1 MEIRSFSSDDAT
13 AVRELFIRVT
23 RLLAPADLGEAFEI
37 YIARSL
43 AEEIDRVSEYYSERK
58 GGFWVAVEGL
68 KTVGIREKLSRF
80 IKMRDISE
88 SAKRLQESSAT
99 RLWVVEFV
107 ATTSQ
112 RLFDWRGPL
121 SNHESASE

>member
-43 AEEIDRVSEYYSERK
+43 AEEIDSSEYYSERK

-68 KTVGIREKLSRF
+68 KIVGIRERLSRF